1 MRIRTLRRTLE
12 WAFVAGVFMGFIGLL
27 AFDGPPSLF
36 AQTDTTAPTVSSVA
50 ITSDTGDDEVYL
62 DDDGVYGIGDEV
74 EVTVTFNEN
83 VVVTGSPQLELN
95 IGGSPEIASYDS
107 TDGSKVVFGYTVAVG
122 DSDTDSISIAADKL
136 SLNGGTIKDA
146 AGNSADLSHSAE
158 AAQTGHKVD
167 GIRPTITAAPLFSG
181 STYSTDGVHTIGEE
195 LIANVHFSE
204 NVYVGGNP
212 GPQLKLNIRGT
223 AKSADFFS
231 AVPECNEPGLCLIS
245 FSPFD
250 RHGIRLIFEYEIVR
264 GDLDLDGV
272 AIDANSLVLNGGS
285 IRDGAGNDAVL
296 AHSAAASNHIVDGVP
311 ATIKSIDITS
321 DPGEDDTYRMDDV
334 IEVTVTFSESVRAR
348 RWVGS
353 GGVVNMPRLELNIG
367 GAAKLAKTH
376 ERATITGTAIV
387 FRYTVQD
394 GDNDSDG
401 ISIGANKLTTRG
413 NLGIT
418 DNYSGCCPGGNN
430 ADLTHEAVADDAGHK
445 VAASSQ
451 PSDKSTDATLKGLS
465 LSDMDFGTFASDTES
480 YTATVPY
487 SVYHTAVI
495 PTVNHSGARYV
506 TKLGGVNAADGT
518 VSLAVGSNDIT
529 IVVTAEDGS
538 TTKTYTVSVTRAE
551 PSTDATLKGL
561 TLRKGL
567 TLSGI
572 DFGTFASGTESYTA
586 TVANDVAQILVHARL
601 NDSRARYVTKIG
613 GVLAWPN
620 VLWTEVSLATG
631 VNVITI
637 EVTAEDGSTTKTYT
651 VTVTREAASTD
662 ATLKGLTLSGIDF
675 GTFASGTESYT
686 AEVTNTPTETTVTP
700 TVNHSGASYVIKL
713 GGVVDADGTV
723 SLAAGDNVITIEVT
737 AEDGQATRTYTVTV
751 TRLVAQESN
760 QASSD
765 ATLSALTLSGIDFGT
780 FASGTTSYSASVANS
795 VSQTTVTP
803 TVNDDGASYVVK
815 LGGVTDADGTV
826 SLAVGSNVITVEVT
840 AEDDSTTETYTI
852 TVTRAAPSTDATL
865 EWLALSGIDIG
876 NGLGHR
882 RYPQTQTSFT
892 ASVYN
897 SVAQTTVTA
906 MANQSGASYVVKL
919 GGVTDSDG
927 VISLA
932 VDSNVI
938 TVEVT
943 AEDGQTT
950 RTYTATVTRAAAS
963 APTTGELSTDD
974 PRVNFRT
981 ISYTHTYVALT
992 FSIPRNRGIT
1002 GTVTQRYKHD
1012 GDNFESAGEDGRYE
1026 NTSDDDLG
1034 GLNLSWTYTEP
1045 EPDTLYKWVAKMLNS
1060 QSATVIETSL
1070 TVRTPPEPGTTTLSS
1085 DATLSDLTL
1094 SDVDFEATDRTFVG
1108 SGFHSTVTSYVGTVA
1123 NSVSQTTV
1131 TPTVNDDGASYV
1143 IKLGGVT
1150 DPDGTVSLSGGSNV
1164 ITVEVTAEDLV
1175 TTRTYTVTVT
1185 RSAPPS
1191 TDATLSALTL
1201 SGVNFGTFASGT
1213 TSYTAQ
1219 VANIVSQTTVTPT
1232 VNHSGASYVIKL
1244 GGVTDADGTVSL
1256 AVGSNVIAV
1265 EVTAEDESTTETYT
1279 VTVTRA
1285 APPSTDATLKSLTL
1299 SEIDFGKFLG
1309 GTTSYSAQVTNS
1321 VSQTTVTATTNDS
1334 EASYV
1339 IKLGGV
1345 IDADGTVSLAV
1356 DSNVITVEVTAED
1369 ESTTKTYTVT
1379 VTRAEPPSTD
1389 ATLKGLTLSGI
1400 DFGSFD
1406 STTTSYSAQVANSV
1420 SQTTVA
1426 PTVNDSAASYV
1437 IKLGGVTDAGGVIA
1451 LSVGGNV
1458 ITVEVTAEDGSTTKT
1473 YTVTVTRAEPP
1484 STDATLSALTLS
1496 GIDFGTFSSD
1506 TTSYTASVANS
1517 VSQTTVTPTVNDSG
1531 ASYVIRLGGVIDADD
1546 TVSLVVGS
1554 NVITVEVTAED
1565 DKTTQTYT
1573 VTLTREEP
1581 STPEQLS
1588 GDASLS
1594 ALALSGINFGTF
1606 DSTTTS
1612 YTAQVA
1618 NSVAQTTV
1626 TPTPNH
1632 SEASYVIRLGGVM
1645 DADGVIVLS
1654 VGSNVITVEVT
1665 AEDEST
1671 TETYT
1676 VTVTRAAPLSTDA
1689 TLRALTLTGVNFGTF
1704 DSTTTSY
1711 TAQVASSVSQT
1722 TVTPTLSDSG
1732 ASYVIKLGGV
1742 TDADGVI
1749 SLAVGSNVITVGVTA
1764 QNGTTKRTYTVTVT
1778 RASQDETP
1786 PRSPD
1791 PVTGELPTDDPKV
1804 NFRVSSYTHDSV
1816 GLAWSVPQNRGIT
1829 RYVVQRHEH
1838 DGSGFVSSGSGV
1850 GARFEGNANEGGG
1863 HALLSS
1869 DLEPDT
1875 LYQYVLMLKDGGGAT
1890 IIESS
1895 SSVRTLSTDATLS
1908 ALSLS
1913 GIDFGTFDPA
1923 TTSYTAEVGTD
1934 VSQATVSPTASHSGA
1949 SYTIELDGAAVT
1961 NGEVTLEVG
1970 ENIITV
1976 EVTAEDGE
1984 TKLTYTVTVTRM
1996 ASSLLAGELPTDDPP
2011 VNFRITS
2018 FGEDE
2023 VGLAWEIPRNR
2034 GVTGYVLE
2042 RYDHDGTEF
2051 AISDWTVS
2059 GDASGGS
2066 SYSHSNT
2073 GLSADSWYRFDLSLK
2088 SDTGT
2093 VIIETSL
2100 EVRTRATGTTA
2111 LSADATLSALSLS
2124 GVELDADFSSSTYR
2138 YTGSVANDVTL
2149 TTATATLSDAAASY
2163 VVNLGGTVDDD
2174 GVIDLGPGRNVITV
2188 RVTAED
2194 GATTRIYTAVVTRAK
2209 TADALSSDATL
2220 RSLSLSGLDFGAFET
2235 DTTSYTA
2242 EVANDVTQTTVT
2254 PVRNDVEATHVI
2266 KLNGTVD
2273 EDSGITLEVG
2283 ENVITVEVTA
2293 EDGETALTYTVTI
2306 TREEISLLTGEL
2318 ASDDPPVNFRITSY
2332 DEDEVSLSWEI
2343 PNNRGITGY
2352 ELERYDHDGTE
2363 FISSGWSVSR
2373 TVTGGSSA
2381 TESNTAL
2388 TADSRYRYDLVLTSD
2403 TGATI
2408 IEKSLEVRARAAGT
2422 SALSA
2427 DTALSALS
2435 LSGVA
2440 LAPDFSSSTYRYTGN
2455 VATDVTQ
2462 ITVTATLNDSAA
2474 SYAVKLGGAVDEDG
2488 MVDLMPGRNVITVH
2502 VTAEDGV
2509 TTGVYTAVVTRAKT
2523 AEALSTDASLRSL
2536 SLSGIDFGT
2545 FDPETTEYTAQ
2556 VTHDTAQ
2563 TTVTPVRNDV
2573 EAAHVI
2579 NLGEVED
2586 TDGVIDLAVGANV
2599 ITVEVTAEDGET
2611 TSMYTITVTRDE
2623 AAESDPDPAPEP
2635 EPADTCVRSVEADGA
2650 IAGSWDDTCLSG
2662 KSAPGGTGDRYA
2674 RFYTL
2679 TLDEATDI
2687 VINLSSDED
2696 TYLYLLAGHGK
2707 GGDTLHSNDDIA
2719 SGGVNLNSRLSVTLQ
2734 PGDYTIEAT
2743 TYSPETSVAFTLTMA
2758 GLGQAEAPAPDP
2770 QPVPEPE
2777 PEAGACIESVDGDA
2791 TVEAS
2796 WDDGCLSDKAA
2807 LSGTGDR
2814 YARFY
2819 TFTLDE
2825 VADVTITL
2833 ESDEDAYLY
2842 LLSGHG
2848 RSGTV
2853 LYEEDDIV
2861 YGVNTNSRLSENL
2874 DAGDYTIEATTYYA
2888 QTDGD
2893 FTLTIEELVASP

>member
-1 MRIRTLRRTLE
+1 MESVLALIPVVAVNGLMLIIVLVQRLAHSALLPEDRESRMLHRISPLTILLFRISPFVIAAAIIVFALLFSGTSAFAQQATPEPTPTPTATATPGDMPSAKLRAIWFHSPWSQTVGRPIFVQVSLNWDTPDGYGITNYVVQMYEPNGDEFDPPLTGVATLGDTQIVSSNHWLQVDTNYRYVLTLRNAANETIVE
-12 WAFVAGVFMGFIGLL
+12 EAITVIVDSTAENP
-27 AFDGPPSLF
+27 AT
-36 AQTDTTAPTVSSVA
+36 AAPTNL
-50 ITSDTGDDEVYL
+50 T
-62 DDDGVYGIGDEV
+62 
-74 EVTVTFNEN
+74 
-83 VVVTGSPQLELN
+83 
-95 IGGSPEIASYDS
+95 ASLAS
-107 TDGSKVVFGYTVAVG
+107 DGSKVV
-122 DSDTDSISIAADKL
+122 L
-136 SLNGGTIKDA
+136 SWDA
-146 AGNSADLSHSAE
+146 PEGNLW
-158 AAQTGHKVD
+158 
-167 GIRPTITAAPLFSG
+167 R
-181 STYSTDGVHTIGEE
+181 
-195 LIANVHFSE
+195 
-204 NVYVGGNP
+204 
-212 GPQLKLNIRGT
+212 
-223 AKSADFFS
+223 
-231 AVPECNEPGLCLIS
+231 
-245 FSPFD
+245 
-250 RHGIRLIFEYEIVR
+250 YEV
-264 GDLDLDGV
+264 
-272 AIDANSLVLNGGS
+272 
-285 IRDGAGNDAVL
+285 IRDWRYKGSVAATQNYVVDKRHTTYTDTNVGSSAGR
-296 AHSAAASNHIVDGVP
+296 
-311 ATIKSIDITS
+311 
-321 DPGEDDTYRMDDV
+321 TYEYR
-334 IEVTVTFSESVRAR
+334 VRA
-348 RWVGS
+348 VTGFYTS
-353 GGVVNMPRLELNIG
+353 YDSEVV
-367 GAAKLAKTH
+367 
-376 ERATITGTAIV
+376 
-387 FRYTVQD
+387 
-394 GDNDSDG
+394 
-401 ISIGANKLTTRG
+401 SIQ
-413 NLGIT
+413 I
-418 DNYSGCCPGGNN
+418 
-430 ADLTHEAVADDAGHK
+430 
-445 VAASSQ
+445 
-451 PSDKSTDATLKGLS
+451 PSPTPLSTDATLSDLALS
-465 LSDMDFGTFASDTES
+465 GIDFGTFTAGTTS
-480 YTATVPY
+480 YTAQVANSVSETTV
-487 SVYHTAVI
+487 S
-495 PTVNHSGARYV
+495 PTVNHSEASYV
-506 TKLGGVNAADGT
+506 IKLGGVEDADGT
-518 VSLAVGSNDIT
+518 VSLAVGTNVIT
-529 IVVTAEDGS
+529 VEVTAEDDS
-538 TTKTYTVSVTRAE
+538 TTQTYTLTITRAA
-551 PSTDATLKGL
+551 STDTTLKS
-561 TLRKGL
+561 L

-572 DFGTFASGTESYTA
+572 DFGTFASGTT
-586 TVANDVAQILVHARL
+586 
-601 NDSRARYVTKIG
+601 
-613 GVLAWPN
+613 
-620 VLWTEVSLATG
+620 
-631 VNVITI
+631 
-637 EVTAEDGSTTKTYT
+637 
-651 VTVTREAASTD
+651 
-662 ATLKGLTLSGIDF
+662 
-675 GTFASGTESYT
+675 SYT
-686 AEVTNTPTETTVTP
+686 AEVANSVTETTVTP

-713 GGVVDADGTV
+713 GGVTDADGV
-723 SLAAGDNVITIEVT
+723 ISLAAGSNVITVEVT
-737 AEDGQATRTYTVTV
+737 AEDDSTTRTYTVTV
-751 TRLVAQESN
+751 TRLVALQ
-760 QASSD
+760 QTSSD

-803 TVNDDGASYVVK
+803 TVKDSGASYVIE
-815 LGGVTDADGTV
+815 LGGVVDADGTV
-826 SLAVGSNVITVEVT
+826 SLAVGSNVITVEVA

-882 RYPQTQTSFT
+882 RYPQTLTSFT

-932 VDSNVI
+932 VGSNVI

-1012 GDNFESAGEDGRYE
+1012 GDNFVSAGEDGRYE

-1034 GLNLSWTYTEP
+1034 GLSLSWTYTEP

-1219 VANIVSQTTVTPT
+1219 VANIVSQTTVTPM

-1244 GGVTDADGTVSL
+1244 GGVEDADGTVSL

-1265 EVTAEDESTTETYT
+1265 EVTAEDNETTKTYT

-1299 SEIDFGKFLG
+1299 SGIDFGKFLG

-1321 VSQTTVTATTNDS
+1321 VSQTTVTAITNGS

-1356 DSNVITVEVTAED
+1356 GSNVITVEVTAED
-1369 ESTTKTYTVT
+1369 TTTTKTYTVT

-1420 SQTTVA
+1420 SQTTVT
-1426 PTVNDSAASYV
+1426 PTVNHSAASYV
-1437 IKLGGVTDAGGVIA
+1437 IKLGGVTDADGVIA

-1531 ASYVIRLGGVIDADD
+1531 ASYVIRLGGVIDADG

-1606 DSTTTS
+1606 DSTTTSYTAQVGNSVSQTTVTPTANHSGASYATKLGGVTDSDGKIALAVGSNVITVEVTAEDGETSRTYTVTVTRAAPPSTDATLSALSLSSVNFGAFTSTTTS

-2034 GVTGYVLE
+2034 GVTGYMLE
-2042 RYDHDGTEF
+2042 RYEHDGTEF

-2093 VIIETSL
+2093 VIIGTSL

-2573 EAAHVI
+2573 ETAHVI

-2758 GLGQAEAPAPDP
+2758 GVGQAEAPAPDP

-2874 DAGDYTIEATTYYA
+2874 NAGDYTIEATTYYA